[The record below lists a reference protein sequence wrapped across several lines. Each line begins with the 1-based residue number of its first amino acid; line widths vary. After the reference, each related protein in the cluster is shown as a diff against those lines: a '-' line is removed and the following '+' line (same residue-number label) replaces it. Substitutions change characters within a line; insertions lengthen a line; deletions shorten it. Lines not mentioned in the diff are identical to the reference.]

1 MMQQQIQVVKR
12 SSARKVHGFTLVEL
26 LVVIAI
32 IGILVALLLPA
43 IQAAREAGRRSTC
56 QNSIRQIGVAMHNY
70 LDSYKHFP
78 WGADI
83 KLNNAGQPVSNYC
96 YGSHWSAQLLP
107 YVEEVTLYRKLEFG
121 HVTKVEAPGD
131 WSAGGSGFAN
141 ASLNST
147 NPTERNVAALETT
160 LSVFRCPSMGLQDS
174 YFNLSAFE
182 SGGWVVQRRVPAS
195 YLANCSG
202 LIKNDYPAG
211 NNRAVWLKTDGMFY
225 VGSKTRVREVSDGLS
240 KTVMVGEALPDPFDS
255 APGNT
260 ENLQNVAQTNPTD
273 LSGAQKDHW
282 IIGGD
287 DADDSDDWSEC
298 WGTTAVPIGLT
309 KSHRPWHEY
318 EFGYGS
324 AHSGGTSAHILLGDS
339 SVQFLNNEIDPIIFS
354 GMGTRNRGEN
364 TSK

>member
-1 MMQQQIQVVKR
+1 MSRFIKKPVMRQAL
-12 SSARKVHGFTLVEL
+12 SAVRGFTLVEL

-32 IGILVALLLPA
+32 IGILIALLLPA
-43 IQAAREAGRRSTC
+43 IQAARDSARRSTC
-56 QNSIRQIGVAMHNY
+56 QNNIRQIGVAMHNY
-70 LDSYKHFP
+70 LDAHKHFP

-83 KLNNAGQPVSNYC
+83 KEDSAGNPVNNYC
-96 YGSHWSAQLLP
+96 YGSHWSAQILP
-107 YVEEVTLYRKLEFG
+107 FLEEGALYRKLEFG
-121 HVTKVEAPGD
+121 FISKVEAPGD

-141 ASLNST
+141 ASLDSS

-174 YFNLSAFE
+174 YFNLSAYQ

-202 LIKNDYPAG
+202 LIKNDYPSG

-225 VGSKTRVREVSDGLS
+225 VGSKTRVREVSDGMS
-240 KTVMVGEALPDPFDS
+240 KTVMVGEALPQPFDS

-260 ENLQNVAQTNPTD
+260 ENLQNSRPNPDGSD
-273 LSGAQKDHW
+273 LSAAQKDHW

-298 WGTTAVPIGLT
+298 WGTTAVPIGLS
-309 KSHRPWHEY
+309 KDHSSWAEY

-324 AHSGGTSAHILLGDS
+324 AHAGGESAHMLMGDS
-339 SVQFLNNEIDPIIFS
+339 SVQFLNSIDPVIFS
-354 GMGTRNRGEN
+354 GMGTRNRGD
-364 TSK
+364 SSQ

>member
-1 MMQQQIQVVKR
+1 MNRFVKQSGMR
-12 SSARKVHGFTLVEL
+12 GAPPTTRGFTLVEL

-32 IGILVALLLPA
+32 IGILIALLLPA
-43 IQAAREAGRRSTC
+43 IQAAREAARRSTC
-56 QNSIRQIGVAMHNY
+56 LNNIRQLGVAMHNY
-70 LDSYKHFP
+70 LDGNKHFP

-83 KLNNAGQPVSNYC
+83 KVDSRGTPVSNFC

-107 YVEEVTLYRKLEFG
+107 FLEEGALFRQLEFG
-121 HVTKVEAPGD
+121 HISKVEAPGD

-141 ASLNST
+141 ASITSS

-174 YFNLSAFE
+174 YFNLSAYE
-182 SGGWVVQRRVPAS
+182 AGGWVVQRRVPAA

-202 LIKNDYPAG
+202 LIKNDYPTG
-211 NNRAVWLKTDGMFY
+211 NNRAFWLKTDGMFY

-240 KTVMVGEALPDPFDS
+240 KTVMIGEALPQPFDS

-260 ENLQNVAQTNPTD
+260 ENLQNTRPNPNGSD
-273 LSGAQKDHW
+273 LSAAQKDHW

-287 DADDSDDWSEC
+287 DADDCDDWSEC

-309 KSHRPWHEY
+309 KNHTSWAEY

-324 AHSGGTSAHILLGDS
+324 AHSGGESAHILMGDTS
-339 SVQFLNNEIDPIIFS
+339 AQFLSSDIDPKIFS
-354 GMGTRNRGEN
+354 GMGTRNKGDN
-364 TSK
+364 SK